1 MNNKNVMTEL
11 KQVNKPIYILSQ
23 DPEIFSLLFCLI
35 VSHKVLE

>member
-1 MNNKNVMTEL
+1 MNNKIVMTEL
-11 KQVNKPIYILSQ
+11 KQVQPIYILSQ